1 MIFLLIITLPLYY
14 LIKGVILKETKVML
28 IITSVMF
35 GINLLV
41 LNAMDGGYVRTIG
54 FIYVI
59 YTFTDYLTVS
69 FSGKPIWEI
78 PYMSVIRV
86 INKEVTIS
94 YSLFR
99 PLLLIPFNIYL
110 LFTHQPRVGMKDEIG
125 VDITAKDGT
134 VIKIKL

>member
-14 LIKGVILKETKVML
+14 LMKGVILKETKVML
-28 IITSVMF
+28 IITSVVF

-41 LNAMDGGYVRTIG
+41 LNAMDGEYVRTIG

-69 FSGKPIWEI
+69 FTGKPIWEV

-86 INKEVTIS
+86 INKEVTIN
-94 YSLFR
+94 YSFFK
-99 PLLLIPFNIYL
+99 PLLLIPFNLYL
-110 LFTHQPRVGMKDEIG
+110 ILRRQPCVGMKDDIG

-134 VIKIKL
+134 VVKIKL

>member
-14 LIKGVILKETKVML
+14 LMKGVILKETKVML

-69 FSGKPIWEI
+69 STGKPIWEV

-86 INKEVTIS
+86 INKEVTIN
-94 YSLFR
+94 YSLFK
-99 PLLLIPFNIYL
+99 PLLLIPFNLYL
-110 LFTHQPRVGMKDEIG
+110 VLRRQPCVGMKDEIG

-134 VIKIKL
+134 IVKIKL

>member
-1 MIFLLIITLPLYY
+1 MIFLLIITLTLYY
-14 LIKGVILKETKVML
+14 LMKGVILKETKVML
-28 IITSVMF
+28 IITSVVF

-41 LNAMDGGYVRTIG
+41 LNGMDGGYVKTIG

-69 FSGKPIWEI
+69 FTGKPIWEV

-86 INKEVTIS
+86 INKEVTIN
-94 YSLFR
+94 YSLFK
-99 PLLLIPFNIYL
+99 PLVLIPFNLYL
-110 LFTHQPRVGMKDEIG
+110 ILRRQPCVGMKDEIG

>member
-14 LIKGVILKETKVML
+14 LMKGVILKETKVML
-28 IITSVMF
+28 IITSVVF

-41 LNAMDGGYVRTIG
+41 LNAMDGEYVRTIG

-69 FSGKPIWEI
+69 FTGKPIWEV

-86 INKEVTIS
+86 INKEVTIN
-94 YSLFR
+94 YSLFK
-99 PLLLIPFNIYL
+99 PLLLIPFNLYL
-110 LFTHQPRVGMKDEIG
+110 ILRRQPCVGMKDEIG

-134 VIKIKL
+134 IVKIKL